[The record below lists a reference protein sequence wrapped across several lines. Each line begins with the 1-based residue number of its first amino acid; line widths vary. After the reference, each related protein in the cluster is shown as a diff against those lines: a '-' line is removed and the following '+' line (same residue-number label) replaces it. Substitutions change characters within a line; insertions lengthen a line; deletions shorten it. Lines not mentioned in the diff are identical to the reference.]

1 MLRWKR
7 STRVFSI
14 LALFLSALLAACGSS
29 STPTPSASSPATLSM
44 WTWKTDNV
52 PGLQAI
58 AKDFKAK
65 TGITVNV
72 SAYTPDAA
80 YRTKVTTAA
89 QSSSLPDI
97 LSYWSGSQWDLV
109 TNGLLQSLQGKV
121 DSTWKSSF
129 LPGTYD
135 QNSVYTEATQA
146 ACKLDSTCEHGNVSL
161 GQTVSVPYVAG
172 QAMFVYANKN
182 LLQQAGLSAQAPQ
195 TAEEWETMMQTVK
208 DKTHTAGLVT
218 GVKNP
223 DVSNF
228 WLFQP
233 MLMTSCGVDTYNA
246 IYTGKDHFTNPC
258 AVRVLDWMYSLSTNK
273 LWMPGVLQADIDPA
287 DQAFAQ
293 GKAAFDIGGTYTLS
307 GLIANGMKTS
317 DLISFPIP
325 PLKGS
330 IYSSLKVSPTSLIEA
345 GITKDSKHFDQSLQ
359 FLKFL
364 TSQPEMETF
373 AKLNDDIP
381 AVQVNS
387 DPAKVGPVI
396 ASLLNSFSKDSPFA
410 TSQGQVQQLKDARTT
425 LETGLQQFIT
435 GESTPSSLAAKVDAA
450 NQASLHK

>member
-1 MLRWKR
+1 MSHRIR
-7 STRVFSI
+7 STCIFSI
-14 LALFLSALLAACGSS
+14 LALFVSAFVVACGGTSTS
-29 STPTPSASSPATLSM
+29 STSSPVTLSM
-44 WTWKTDNV
+44 WTWKTDNLA
-52 PGLQAI
+52 GLQTI
-58 AKDFKAK
+58 AGDFKAK

-80 YRTKVTTAA
+80 YRTKVTTSA
-89 QSSSLPDI
+89 QSCSLPYI
-97 LSYWSGSQWDLV
+97 LSYWSVSQWDLV
-109 TNGLLQSLQGKV
+109 ANGLLQSLQGKV
-121 DSTWKSSF
+121 DDTWKNSF
-129 LPGTYD
+129 LPGTYE
-135 QNSVYTEATQA
+135 QNSIYTQTAQA
-146 ACKLDSTCEHGNVSL
+146 ACKLDSTCEHSNVQV

-182 LLQQAGLSAQAPQ
+182 LLQQAGLSTQAPK

-208 DKTHTAGLVT
+208 SKTGTAGLVT

-246 IYTGKDHFTNPC
+246 IYTGKDHFTNAC
-258 AVRVLDWMYSLSTNK
+258 AERVLNWMYSLSTNK
-273 LWMPGVLQADIDPA
+273 LWMPGVLQTDIDPA

-317 DLISFPIP
+317 DLISFPVP
-325 PLKGS
+325 PLAGS
-330 IYSSLKVSPTSLIEA
+330 AYSSLKISPTSLIEA
-345 GITKDSKHFDQSLQ
+345 GITKDSKHFDQALQ

-364 TSQPEMETF
+364 TSQSEMETF
-373 AKLNDDIP
+373 AKLNNDIP
-381 AVQVNS
+381 ATQVQS
-387 DPAKVGPVI
+387 DPAKVGSVI

-410 TSQGQVQQLKDARTT
+410 TSEGQVQQLTDTRTT

-435 GESTPSSLAAKVDAA
+435 GETTPSALAAKVDAA
-450 NQASLHK
+450 NQAAVHK

>member
-1 MLRWKR
+1 M
-7 STRVFSI
+7 SI
-14 LALFLSALLAACGSS
+14 RIRAFGIFIVFLSTLLVACGGGT
-29 STPTPSASSPATLSM
+29 STSTNSNPVTLTM
-44 WTWKTDNV
+44 WTWKTNNV
-52 PGLQAI
+52 AGLQAI
-58 AKDFKAK
+58 AGDFKAK

-72 SAYTPDAA
+72 SAYTPDAS

-89 QSSSLPDI
+89 QSGSLPDV

-121 DSTWKSSF
+121 DDTWKSSF
-129 LPGTYD
+129 LSGTYE
-135 QNSVYTEATQA
+135 QNSIYTQADQA
-146 ACKLDSTCEHGNVSL
+146 ACKLDSTCEHSNVQI
-161 GQTVSVPYVAG
+161 GQTYSVPYVAG

-182 LLQQAGLSAQAPQ
+182 LLQQAGLTAQAPT
-195 TAEEWETMMQTVK
+195 TAEAWETMMQTVK
-208 DKTHTAGLVT
+208 AKTGTAGLVT

-258 AVRVLDWMYSLSTNK
+258 AVRVLNWIDSLSTNK
-273 LWMPGVLQADIDPA
+273 LWMPGVLQTDIDPA

-307 GLIANGMKTS
+307 GLIADGMKAS
-317 DLISFPIP
+317 DLISFPVP
-325 PLKGS
+325 PLTGAA
-330 IYSSLKVSPTSLIEA
+330 YSSLKVSPTSLIEA
-345 GITKDSKHFDQSLQ
+345 GITKDSKHFDQALQ

-364 TSQPEMETF
+364 TSQSEMETF
-373 AKLNDDIP
+373 AKLNNDIP
-381 AVQVNS
+381 AAQVQS
-387 DPAKVGPVI
+387 DPAKVGAVI
-396 ASLLNSFSKDSPFA
+396 SSLLNSFSKDSPFA
-410 TSQGQVQQLKDARTT
+410 TTEGQVQQLKDTRTT

-435 GESTPSSLAAKVDAA
+435 GETTPSALAAKVDAA
-450 NQASLHK
+450 NQAAVHK